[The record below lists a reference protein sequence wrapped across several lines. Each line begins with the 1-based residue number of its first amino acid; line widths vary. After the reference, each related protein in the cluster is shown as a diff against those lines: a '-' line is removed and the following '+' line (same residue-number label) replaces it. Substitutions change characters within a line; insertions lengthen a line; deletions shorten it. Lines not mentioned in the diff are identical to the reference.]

1 MAMLSD
7 IAIAQAAVMQ
17 DITQIAATLNLAA
30 EDLLHYGPHIA
41 KLSARAMQRLQ
52 AKPDGQLIMVTAI
65 SPTPAGEGKT
75 TTTIGLADALNRLL
89 ADKQKSAM
97 VCMREPSLGPVFGLK
112 GGATGGGYSQVLP
125 MEDINLHFTGDFHAI
140 ASANNLLAA
149 LIDNHIYQGN
159 ALNIDPDSISWR
171 RCLDMNDRALRDLTV
186 HSHIKDTQTNSFNP
200 YSRQTGFDITVASE
214 VMAIFCLATSLADL
228 QQRLANIQIG
238 LNKQQQAVLASDL
251 QAEGAMTAL
260 LKNAFQPTLVQ
271 TLAHTPALVHGGP
284 FANIAHGCNS
294 VVATQAALKLAD
306 FVVTEAGFG
315 ADLGAEKFMDIKC
328 RKTGLKPA
336 AAVLVATVRALK
348 FHGGVEVKNLNLENT
363 TALIAGMAN
372 LEKHLTNLQQ
382 AFNLPVVVAINHFD
396 SDSDAEITCLQA
408 AVAKLGAQAVVC
420 KHWAQGADGAVDLAD
435 TVLRLIASSGDH
447 ACRLLYPDTMPL
459 ADKIKCVA
467 QQIYGAS
474 HVEFSPKALASL
486 TGLEKHH
493 GHFPVCIAKTQYS
506 FSSDPTL
513 RGAPTGHVLTVREL
527 RLSRGA
533 EFVVVVCGDIMTMPG
548 LPKQPASEHIGV
560 DQAGHI
566 SGLS

>member
-1 MAMLSD
+1 MLSD
-7 IAIAQAAVMQ
+7 IAIAQAAEMQ
-17 DITQIAATLNLAA
+17 AITQIAATLNLAP

-41 KLSARAMQRLQ
+41 KLSAQALQRLQ
-52 AKPDGQLIMVTAI
+52 AKPDGQLILVTAI

-159 ALNIDPDSISWR
+159 ALNINPDSISWR
-171 RCLDMNDRALRDLTV
+171 RCLDMNDRALRDVTV
-186 HSHIKDTQTNSFNP
+186 HGHRKDTQTNTFIP

-238 LNKQQQAVLASDL
+238 LNQQQQAVLASDL

-348 FHGGVEVKNLNLENT
+348 FHGGVEVKNLNQENT
-363 TALIAGMAN
+363 AALIAGMAN
-372 LEKHLTNLQQ
+372 LEKHLTNLQH

-396 SDSDAEITCLQA
+396 SDSDAEIAYLQA
-408 AVAKLGAQAVVC
+408 AVANLGAQAVVC
-420 KHWAQGADGAVDLAD
+420 KHWAKGPDGAVDLAD
-435 TVLRLIASSGDH
+435 AVLRLIDSRSNQ
-447 ACRLLYPDTMPL
+447 ACRLLYPDAMPL

-474 HVEFSPKALASL
+474 QVEFSPKALASL
-486 TGLEKHH
+486 ARLEKHY

-548 LPKQPASEHIGV
+548 LPKQPASERIAV